1 VQPMLVR
8 IFFWSVYLIVVFG
21 VLKAVSW
28 VDPPDRWKMLAFLGS
43 ILIFIAWAAL
53 QGKNRE

>member
-1 VQPMLVR
+1 MLVR